1 MSRHHHRFE
10 RDYRGPWDR
19 RDRASGLHNGVGNST
34 CSPPVANGNNR
45 PGLLPLPVIPSLL
58 PTPVTIAVT
67 SASNDLAT
75 KRSGAPSSATA
86 PVVKVEPANKG
97 GRNPH
102 SNHLHFH
109 FAHAARLLHLVAALL
124 LLANFLFHYANEKL

>member
-19 RDRASGLHNGVGNST
+19 RERASGLHNGVGNST
-34 CSPPVANGNNR
+34 CSSAPPVANGNNR

-67 SASNDLAT
+67 SASNELVA
-75 KRSGAPSSATA
+75 KRSGAVASATA
-86 PVVKVEPANKG
+86 PVVKVE
-97 GRNPH
+97 
-102 SNHLHFH
+102 
-109 FAHAARLLHLVAALL
+109 AAKSASKTLTFPFRSRCQIASFGPALL

>member
-67 SASNDLAT
+67 SASNDLAA

-86 PVVKVEPANKG
+86 PVVKVEPAYKG
-97 GRNPH
+97 GGWGEK
-102 SNHLHFH
+102 SAFKS
-109 FAHAARLLHLVAALL
+109 
-124 LLANFLFHYANEKL
+124 LAFPFCSRCQIASFGRRSSSPC